1 MNIGRKLRLK
11 ERGLSGFAALII
23 VILLIGLILL
33 KEETRSEGVSIS
45 ASGQIQSLELIAV
58 MENEMAEDDP
68 SSQTS
73 TEKVPDYTRMYPN
86 LYTIYSV
93 PKEMEA
99 GRKIAYLTFD
109 DGPSE
114 NTFKVLDILE
124 EKDIKATFFIVGSA
138 IKKNNE
144 GSLERMLH
152 EGHTIGIHT
161 YSHMCNEIY
170 CSVERFLDDFN
181 TVYQQIYDI
190 TGERVNIY
198 RFPWGSNNGYSKN
211 IKDALMDEMER
222 RGFTCYDWNVD
233 TNDSVGKPSSYS
245 ILRNIRRDIKNQD
258 QPIILMHDSSINDLS
273 VQMLPDVIKLLEELG
288 YEFDTLD
295 KREPYQFNW

>member
-1 MNIGRKLRLK
+1 LK
-11 ERGLSGFAALII
+11 EKKLSGLAVLII
-23 VILLIGLILL
+23 VVLFMGLVRLR
-33 KEETRSEGVSIS
+33 EVTETEGVSIS
-45 ASGQIQSLELIAV
+45 GSGQIQSLELIAA
-58 MENEMAEDDP
+58 MENELAEEDT

-73 TEKVPDYTRMYPN
+73 TEEVPDYTRMYPN
-86 LYTIYSV
+86 LYTVYSV
-93 PKEMEA
+93 PEEMEEE
-99 GRKIAYLTFD
+99 RKIAYLTFD

-138 IKKNNE
+138 IKKKNE
-144 GSLERMLH
+144 DSLTRMLH

-233 TNDSVGKPSSYS
+233 TNDSVGKPSAYS

-273 VQMLPDVIKLLEELG
+273 VQILPDVIKLLEELG

-295 KREPYQFNW
+295 NREPYQFNW

>member
-1 MNIGRKLRLK
+1 LK

-23 VILLIGLILL
+23 VILFIGLILL
-33 KEETRSEGVSIS
+33 KEKTGTEGVSIS

-58 MENEMAEDDP
+58 MENELAEEDT

-73 TEKVPDYTRMYPN
+73 TEEVPDYTRMYPN
-86 LYTIYSV
+86 LYTVYSA
-93 PKEMEA
+93 PKEMEED
-99 GRKIAYLTFD
+99 RKIAYLTFD

-273 VQMLPDVIKLLEELG
+273 VQILPDVIKLLEELG
-288 YEFDTLD
+288 YEFKTLD

>member
-1 MNIGRKLRLK
+1 MK
-11 ERGLSGFAALII
+11 EKRYSSLAALII
-23 VILLIGLILL
+23 VVLLICLVRL
-33 KEETRSEGVSIS
+33 KDHFRSEGVSIS
-45 ASGQIQSLELIAV
+45 ASGKIQSLELVASMDINKD
-58 MENEMAEDDP
+58 EKNT

-73 TEKVPDYTRMYPN
+73 TDEVPDYTRMFPN
-86 LYTIYSV
+86 LYTVYAK
-93 PKEMEA
+93 PKKPEEK
-99 GRKIAYLTFD
+99 RKIAYLTFD

-124 EKDIKATFFIVGSA
+124 EKDIKATFFIVGSE
-138 IKKNNE
+138 IKKKNE
-144 GSLERMLH
+144 DSLIRMIH

-161 YSHMCNEIY
+161 YSHRCNEIY
-170 CSVERFLDDFN
+170 CSVERFLEDFN
-181 TVYQQIYDI
+181 TVYQQIYEL

-211 IKDALMDEMER
+211 IKDALMEEMER

-233 TNDSVGKPSSYS
+233 TNDSVGRPSSYS

-273 VQMLPDVIKLLEELG
+273 VKILPDVIKLLEEMG
-288 YEFDTLD
+288 YEFDTLEN
-295 KREPYQFNW
+295 REPYQFNW

>member
-1 MNIGRKLRLK
+1 MDQSN
-11 ERGLSGFAALII
+11 S
-23 VILLIGLILL
+23 
-33 KEETRSEGVSIS
+33 SGVSIS
-45 ASGQIQSLELIAV
+45 TSGRIQSLELIAL
-58 MENEMAEDDP
+58 MENEMASEEH

-73 TEKVPDYTRMYPN
+73 TDDVPDYTRMYPN
-86 LYTIYSV
+86 LYTVYSA
-93 PKEMEA
+93 PQEMNSE
-99 GRKIAYLTFD
+99 RKIAYLSFD

-114 NTFKVLDILE
+114 NTFKVLDILA
-124 EKDIKATFFIVGSA
+124 EKDIKATFFLVGSA

-144 GSLERMLH
+144 DSLERMIH

-161 YSHMCNEIY
+161 YSHRCNEIY

-181 TVYQQIYDI
+181 TVYEQIYDI
-190 TGERVNIY
+190 TGERVHIY

-233 TNDSVGKPSSYS
+233 TNDSVGKPSAYS
-245 ILRNIRRDIKNQD
+245 ILRNIRRDIKNKD
-258 QPIILMHDSSINDLS
+258 YPIILMHDSAINDLS

-288 YEFDTLD
+288 YEFDTLEN
-295 KREPYQFNW
+295 REPYQFNW

>member
-1 MNIGRKLRLK
+1 MKKIGN
-11 ERGLSGFAALII
+11 SGWAILII
-23 VILLIGLILL
+23 IILFICIIRM
-33 KEETRSEGVSIS
+33 KEQSENEGVSIS
-45 ASGQIQSLELIAV
+45 TSGRIQSLELIAA
-58 MENEMAEDDP
+58 MENEQAVQEG

-73 TEKVPDYTRMYPN
+73 TEEVPDYTRMYPN
-86 LYTIYSV
+86 LYTVYSV
-93 PKEMEA
+93 PKEKEKEKD
-99 GRKIAYLTFD
+99 RKIAYLTFD

-144 GSLERMLH
+144 SSLQRMLH

-181 TVYQQIYDI
+181 NVYQLIYDI

-233 TNDSVGKPSSYS
+233 TNDSVGKPSSRS
-245 ILRNIRRDIKNQD
+245 ILRNIRRDIKNQN

-273 VQMLPDVIKLLEELG
+273 VQILPDVIKLLEEMG
-288 YEFDTLD
+288 YEFDTLEN
-295 KREPYQFNW
+295 REPYQFNW

>member
-1 MNIGRKLRLK
+1 MKEKRYSGLAVLIIIILFICLARLK
-11 ERGLSGFAALII
+11 EESN
-23 VILLIGLILL
+23 
-33 KEETRSEGVSIS
+33 KEGVSIS
-45 ASGQIQSLELIAV
+45 DSGQIQSLELIAA
-58 MENEMAEDDP
+58 MENELAEKDT

-73 TEKVPDYTRMYPN
+73 TEEVPNYTRMYPN
-86 LYTIYSV
+86 LYTVYSN
-93 PKEMEA
+93 PKKMEEK
-99 GRKIAYLTFD
+99 RKIAYLTFD

-124 EKDIKATFFIVGSA
+124 KKDIKATFFIVGSA

-144 GSLERMLH
+144 DSLTRMLH

-198 RFPWGSNNGYSKN
+198 RFPWGSKN
-211 IKDALMDEMER
+211 IYNKKIKGALMEEMDR
-222 RGFTCYDWNVD
+222 RGFTCYDWSVD
-233 TNDSVGKPSSYS
+233 ANDSVGKPSSYS

-258 QPIILMHDSSINDLS
+258 QPIILMHDSAINDLS
-273 VQMLPDVIKLLEELG
+273 AKILPDVIKLLEELG

-295 KREPYQFNW
+295 NREPYQF

>member
-1 MNIGRKLRLK
+1 MKKKGY
-11 ERGLSGFAALII
+11 SGFAVLII
-23 VILLIGLILL
+23 VILFIGLARL
-33 KEETRSEGVSIS
+33 KEQSGTEGVNIS
-45 ASGQIQSLELIAV
+45 ASGQLQSLELIAV
-58 MENEMAEDDP
+58 LENELAQKDT

-73 TEKVPDYTRMYPN
+73 TEEVPDYTRMYPN
-86 LYTIYSV
+86 LYTVYSNPEEREENHKV
-93 PKEMEA
+93 
-99 GRKIAYLTFD
+99 AYLTFD

-144 GSLERMLH
+144 DSLVRMLH

-170 CSVERFLDDFN
+170 CSVERFLYDFN

-198 RFPWGSNNGYSKN
+198 RFPWGSKN
-211 IKDALMDEMER
+211 IFSRKIKGALMEEMDR
-222 RGFTCYDWNVD
+222 RGFTCYDWSVD
-233 TNDSVGKPSSYS
+233 ANDSVGKPSSYS

-273 VQMLPDVIKLLEELG
+273 VKILPDVIKLLEELG

-295 KREPYQFNW
+295 NREPYQF

>member
-1 MNIGRKLRLK
+1 MKEKLFN
-11 ERGLSGFAALII
+11 GIAILIFI
-23 VILLIGLILL
+23 ALLILIVEI
-33 KEETRSEGVSIS
+33 KEQSGSEGVNIS
-45 ASGQIQSLELIAV
+45 TSGRIQSLELIAV
-58 MENEMAEDDP
+58 MENELAENDS

-73 TEKVPDYTRMYPN
+73 TEEVPDYTRMYPN
-86 LYTIYSV
+86 LYTVYSI
-93 PKEMEA
+93 PKDIED
-99 GRKIAYLTFD
+99 RKVAYLTFD

-124 EKDIKATFFIVGSA
+124 EQDIKATFFIVGSA
-138 IKKNNE
+138 IKKKNE
-144 GSLERMLH
+144 DSLVRMMH

-181 TVYQQIYDI
+181 TVYQQIFDI
-190 TGERVNIY
+190 TGERVHIY

-233 TNDSVGKPSSYS
+233 TNDSVGRPSAYS
-245 ILRNIRRDIKNQD
+245 ILRNIRRDIKNQN

-273 VQMLPDVIKLLEELG
+273 VQMLPDVIKLLKELG
-288 YEFDTLD
+288 YEFDTLEN
-295 KREPYQFNW
+295 REPYQFNW

>member
-1 MNIGRKLRLK
+1 MKVGRKLRLK
-11 ERGLSGFAALII
+11 EKLFNGLAI
-23 VILLIGLILL
+23 LILITL
-33 KEETRSEGVSIS
+33 FICLIKIKENSIGEGVNIS
-45 ASGQIQSLELIAV
+45 TSGTIQSLELIAV
-58 MENEMAEDDP
+58 MENELTGQAG

-73 TEKVPDYTRMYPN
+73 TEEVPDYTRMYPN
-86 LYTIYSV
+86 LYTVYSV
-93 PKEMEA
+93 PKEKEKN
-99 GRKIAYLTFD
+99 RKIAYLTFD

-124 EKDIKATFFIVGSA
+124 EHDIKATFFIVGSA
-138 IKKNNE
+138 VKKKNE
-144 GSLERMLH
+144 SSLQRMLH

-181 TVYQQIYDI
+181 NVYQLIYDL

-211 IKDALMDEMER
+211 IKDALMEEMER

-245 ILRNIRRDIKNQD
+245 ILRNIRRDIKNQN

-273 VQMLPDVIKLLEELG
+273 VQILPDVIKLLQELG
-288 YEFDTLD
+288 YEFDTLEN
-295 KREPYQFNW
+295 REPYQFNW

>member
-1 MNIGRKLRLK
+1 LK
-11 ERGLSGFAALII
+11 ERGLSGIAALII
-23 VILLIGLILL
+23 VILFIGLILL
-33 KEETRSEGVSIS
+33 KDETGTEGVSIS
-45 ASGQIQSLELIAV
+45 ATGQTQSLELIAV
-58 MENEMAEDDP
+58 MENELAKEDT

-73 TEKVPDYTRMYPN
+73 TEEVPDYTRMYPN
-86 LYTIYSV
+86 LYTVYSV
-93 PKEMEA
+93 PKEMEED
-99 GRKIAYLTFD
+99 RKIAYLTFD

>member
-1 MNIGRKLRLK
+1 LK
-11 ERGLSGFAALII
+11 EKLFNGIAILIFI
-23 VILLIGLILL
+23 ALLILIVEI
-33 KEETRSEGVSIS
+33 KEQSGSEGVNIS
-45 ASGQIQSLELIAV
+45 TSGRIQSLELIAV
-58 MENEMAEDDP
+58 MENELAENDS

-73 TEKVPDYTRMYPN
+73 TEEVPDYTRMYPN
-86 LYTIYSV
+86 LYTVYSI
-93 PKEMEA
+93 PKDIED
-99 GRKIAYLTFD
+99 RKVAYLTFD

-124 EKDIKATFFIVGSA
+124 EQDIKATFFIVGSA
-138 IKKNNE
+138 IKKKNE
-144 GSLERMLH
+144 DSLVRMMH

-181 TVYQQIYDI
+181 TVYQQIFDI
-190 TGERVNIY
+190 TGERVHIY

-233 TNDSVGKPSSYS
+233 TNDSVGRPSAYS
-245 ILRNIRRDIKNQD
+245 ILRNIRRDIKNQN

-273 VQMLPDVIKLLEELG
+273 VQMLPDVIKLLKELG
-288 YEFDTLD
+288 YEFDTLEN
-295 KREPYQFNW
+295 REPYQFNW